1 MKIKTNTILTGIA
14 CCALFLPS
22 AVQADVTL
30 STFDSTGWGN
40 GMTGLTGTYADWT
53 SATITQNA
61 TSLNVVSTQ
70 TGGGWMVPT
79 SPTLINGVAGGENT
93 LQLTIDIQPGNA
105 ANGINVV
112 LFSGAGA
119 HAGFSFDLTGLSGTQ
134 VLTKNLLIPDF
145 YNGGSLATWNPSQI
159 GTEMHIQGNFANNN
173 ALNISFADLR
183 TVVPVPEPATL
194 ALAGLGGMAML
205 TLLRRRSGK

>member
-1 MKIKTNTILTGIA
+1 MKIKTNHLLASIA

-22 AVQADVTL
+22 AVRADVSL

-61 TSLNVVSTQ
+61 TSLSVISTQ
-70 TGGGWMVPT
+70 FGGGWMVPT
-79 SPTLINGVAGGENT
+79 SPTFINGVAGGETT

-119 HAGFSFDLTGLSGTQ
+119 NAGFSFNLTGLSGTQ
-134 VLTKNLLIPDF
+134 VLTRNLLVPDF
-145 YNGGSLATWNPSQI
+145 YNAGSLATWDPSQI
-159 GTEMHIQGNFANNN
+159 GTQMHIQGNFANNN
-173 ALNISFADLR
+173 ALNISFADLS
-183 TVVPVPEPATL
+183 TVTPVPEPATL

-205 TLLRRRSGK
+205 TLYRRRSGK